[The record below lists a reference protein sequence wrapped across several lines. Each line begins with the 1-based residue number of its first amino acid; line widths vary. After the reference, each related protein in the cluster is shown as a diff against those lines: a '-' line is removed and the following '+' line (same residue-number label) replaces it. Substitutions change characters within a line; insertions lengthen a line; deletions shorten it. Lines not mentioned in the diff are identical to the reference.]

1 MALADTAQLLVKL
14 TLKDEM
20 TPNASKATGSLKD
33 LGKMAL
39 AVGGAAGFGLLTKGA
54 MEAEEAQGNFMAAT
68 GKSRDEAKKFVSDMN
83 DLAGSA
89 GAVGVSFEEIADTG
103 TMVEQQFG
111 TTGDAT
117 RDLTDDILGFAKV
130 TGQDASDAA
139 ALLEDTLTAYG
150 LSAEDASGFMD
161 QLVASNQKFGTE
173 AGPQALGILQGM
185 APALQAMGM
194 EIGDG
199 VELLNA
205 FEVAGLDAGTAQR
218 GLQTAIDE
226 LEPGQNLDDLIAR
239 IGAIEDP
246 TLRAQEAIEI
256 FGTRAGAGLAQVI
269 KPGMTSLDDFAVSAE
284 DAAGATDLAAES
296 MLTTADKLRGLLD
309 KLGAG
314 ARDIGQMFGPLITG
328 AASLGTLLGPALAK
342 SFGVLKSS
350 AIVKAASAAVGTF
363 TGAAQAAAHEVAATG
378 VGAIKSLAGKIAAMS
393 IPLAGAGT
401 TVGTAVGG
409 AMSAGM
415 GAAML
420 IGIPLLAGLITY
432 EIGKGIR
439 DTGLPNQ
446 LYDFIFGEGADMRAK
461 VSFYTGQIDRYLA
474 EGLTLPEAKAAAQ
487 RHLMDSFGPEMTQ
500 KVVVQAEAT
509 GAAAAQATGDG
520 FIQTLPQLGPFPIPA
535 GMAQWVDR
543 FGGVGTQAGQ
553 ELTTN
558 FAGQI
563 ARGGRD
569 VEAEAWALGKN
580 VASNLSQAVRSS
592 KDNVAAAM
600 DDLMWAIKH
609 PMAATRRAAEIEGL
623 LMGDNLG
630 KALQSKN
637 PFIRQVAMQTQA
649 QLVDQWQQITGRAW
663 TGGGNAGNAYTDNF
677 GNQMDDAAAIAQR
690 IKARI
695 LAILSGPYNINTR
708 IGINNKIRG
717 NIPGM
722 HRGGYIPPGGVA
734 IVGERGPEFA
744 TGGRK
749 GKTITPMGGAQPIVV
764 NAHVVLSNREV
775 NQQQSHY
782 RALNPAKGF

>member
-14 TLKDEM
+14 TLKDEL
-20 TPNASKATGSLKD
+20 TPGTKKANDGLKD
-33 LGKMAL
+33 LAKVGL
-39 AVGGAAGFGLLTKGA
+39 VAVGAGFGLLTKGA
-54 MEAEEAQGNFMAAT
+54 LEAEEAQGKFMAAT
-68 GKSRDEAKKFVSDMN
+68 GKSREEAKNFVSDMN

-117 RDLTDDILGFAKV
+117 RALTDDILGFAKV

-161 QLVASNQKFGTE
+161 QLVASNQKFGTD

-194 EIGDG
+194 ELGDG

-218 GLQTAIDE
+218 GLQTAIAD
-226 LEPGQNLDDLIAR
+226 LKPGQNLDDLIAEL
-239 IGAIEDP
+239 GAIEDP
-246 TLRAQEAIEI
+246 AKRAQRAIEI
-256 FGTRAGAGLAQVI
+256 FGTKAGAGLAQVI

-284 DAAGATDLAAES
+284 DAAGATDLAADA
-296 MLTTADKLRGLLD
+296 MLTTGDRIKGIVDKI
-309 KLGAG
+309 GAG
-314 ARDIGQMFGPLITG
+314 ARELGQQFGPLVTGIASLGTMAPLLIDGLTKLWIAVGSPGSGVVKMAAAAGFSAGSAFGAAAAVG
-328 AASLGTLLGPALAK
+328 AASLG
-342 SFGVLKSS
+342 F
-350 AIVKAASAAVGTF
+350 AI
-363 TGAAQAAAHEVAATG
+363 GAAALQESFNKLKEIFGANFAPGQLGGMIEQHMVPAGQAA
-378 VGAIKSLAGKIAAMS
+378 
-393 IPLAGAGT
+393 
-401 TVGTAVGG
+401 
-409 AMSAGM
+409 
-415 GAAML
+415 
-420 IGIPLLAGLITY
+420 
-432 EIGKGIR
+432 
-439 DTGLPNQ
+439 
-446 LYDFIFGEGADMRAK
+446 
-461 VSFYTGQIDRYLA
+461 
-474 EGLTLPEAKAAAQ
+474 
-487 RHLMDSFGPEMTQ
+487 
-500 KVVVQAEAT
+500 
-509 GAAAAQATGDG
+509 GAAAAEATAESYADTMAGW
-520 FIQTLPQLGPFPIPA
+520 QGPIALPA
-535 GMAQWVDR
+535 GMPQWIDR
-543 FGGVGTQAGQ
+543 FSSVGTQAGQ

-623 LMGDNLG
+623 LMGEKLG
-630 KALQSKN
+630 NALASKN
-637 PFIRQVAMQTQA
+637 PFIRSVAQQTQA
-649 QLVDQWQQITGRAW
+649 NLVDQWQQITGRAW
-663 TGGGNAGNAYTDNF
+663 TGGSNAGNAYTNSL
-677 GNQMDDAAAIAQR
+677 GNAMGGAAEIARR
-690 IKARI
+690 IVERI
-695 LAILSGPYNINTR
+695 RAILSGPYNINTR
-708 IGINNKIRG
+708 IGINNKLRG

-734 IVGERGPEFA
+734 VVGERGPEFA

-749 GKTITPMGGAQPIVV
+749 GTTITPMGGAQPIVV